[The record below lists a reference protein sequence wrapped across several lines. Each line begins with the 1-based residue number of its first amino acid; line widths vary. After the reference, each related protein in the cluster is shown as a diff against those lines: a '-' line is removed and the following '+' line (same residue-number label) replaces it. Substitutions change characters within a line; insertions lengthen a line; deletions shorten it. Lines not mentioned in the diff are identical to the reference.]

1 MRKFKTICLSLISL
15 FNPLDAFQKHQKDG
29 FFVEAGFETG
39 LLQGTQTKEI
49 TTATTKKIYENHT
62 THTPSNEPNK
72 KQNKNHTATPQS
84 TYGKYYIPKSTILK
98 KATDLFTASNI
109 PNLTFYSQNP
119 VYVTAYNKD
128 TAEESSLGNNSLIMI
143 QNFLPYN
150 LSNIEISLK
159 DAHGNIINL
168 GVIETIPKQSQIIL
182 PASLFNDP
190 QLNADDYQQL
200 QTTTT
205 PFSDANTQSLFE
217 KLGRITTNFQM
228 SYLNCNQ
235 FAGNCSLYS
244 GSLGGGPNSSPPC
257 PPYEDHANCSA
268 KAQAF
273 TPEYAKNL
281 TNLML
286 NMIAVFDSKSWEEAI
301 LNAPFEFSD
310 NNLSSPCQKDFPKCV
325 NPFNNGLVS
334 HKIVKQ
340 NAGDEYQNGS
350 RKSVVLTP
358 QEIISSYRGANN
370 LTVNLLPPKGGDLGL
385 GSQLTGNGAGD
396 DGNNGALG
404 ILPTFLDPVNLF
416 GKDLNKV
423 NLENLRD
430 IIHEYGHTLG
440 YTHNGNMTYQRVRVC
455 EESGKYELCK
465 GGHVVEKDGKEEQ
478 VFSNGKQVL
487 DTDNYPRE
495 NMPNIKNFTYDVCS
509 RFQGKTYTAGNY
521 PNSIY
526 SNCAEVPA
534 GLIGVTTAVWQ
545 QLINQNALPINYANL
560 NGQTNHL
567 NTSLNRQ
574 DFAASVFSALN
585 QSLASSTTT
594 YRTSRTSQNFETPI
608 LGVNLKIGYQKYFND
623 YLGLSS
629 YGIIKYN
636 YAQTNNEKI
645 QQLSYGVGMDV
656 LFDFIT
662 NYTNEKN
669 PKNNLT
675 KKVFT
680 SSLGVFGG
688 LRGLYNSYYLLNQY
702 KGSGNL
708 NVTGGLNYRYKH
720 SKYSVGISVPLVQL
734 KSRVVSSD
742 GATTNSITLNEGGSH
757 FKVFFNYGWVF

>member
-1 MRKFKTICLSLISL
+1 MLKLVSKTICLSLISSFTAL
-15 FNPLDAFQKHQKDG
+15 EAYQKHQKDG
-29 FFVEAGFETG
+29 FFIEAGFETG
-39 LLQGTQTKEI
+39 LLQGTQTQEQTI
-49 TTATTKKIYENHT
+49 ATTQEKPKPKPKPKPI
-62 THTPSNEPNK
+62 
-72 KQNKNHTATPQS
+72 TPQS
-84 TYGKYYIPKSTILK
+84 TYGKYYISQSTILK
-98 KATDLFTASNI
+98 NATELFAEDNI
-109 PNLTFYSQNP
+109 TNLTFYSLTP
-119 VYVTAYNKD
+119 VYVTAYNQES
-128 TAEESSLGNNSLIMI
+128 AEEAGYGDSSLIMI

-150 LSNIEISLK
+150 LNNIELSYT
-159 DAHGNIINL
+159 DDQGNVVSL

-190 QLNADDYQQL
+190 QLNADGFQQL

-205 PFSDANTQSLFE
+205 RFSDASTQNLFD
-217 KLGRITTNFQM
+217 KLSKVTTNLQM
-228 SYLNCNQ
+228 TYINYNQ
-235 FAGNCSLYS
+235 FSSGNGS
-244 GSLGGGPNSSPPC
+244 GSKPPC
-257 PPYEDHANCSA
+257 PPYENQENCVA
-268 KAQAF
+268 KVPPF
-273 TPEYAKNL
+273 TSQDAKNL

-286 NMIAVFDSKSWEEAI
+286 NMMAVFDSKSWEDAVK
-301 LNAPFEFSD
+301 NAPFQFSD
-310 NNLSSPCQKDFPKCV
+310 NNLSAPCYSDYLTCV
-325 NPFNNGLVS
+325 NPYNDGLVDP
-334 HKIVKQ
+334 KLIAK
-340 NAGDEYQNGS
+340 NAGDEYNIENGQTG
-350 RKSVVLTP
+350 SVILTP
-358 QEIISSYRGANN
+358 QDVIYSYRVANN
-370 LTVNLLPPKGGDLGL
+370 IYVNLLPPRGGDLGL
-385 GSQLTGNGAGD
+385 GSQYGGPNGPGD
-396 DGNNGALG
+396 DGTNFGALG
-404 ILPTFLDPVNLF
+404 ILSPFLDPEMLF

-423 NLENLRD
+423 AIMQLRD

-440 YTHNGNMTYQRVRVC
+440 YTHNGNMTYQRVRMC
-455 EESGKYELCK
+455 EEGSGPEERCK
-465 GGHVVEKDGKEEQ
+465 GGRIEQVDGKEVQ
-478 VFSNGKQVL
+478 VFDNGHEVR
-487 DTDNYPRE
+487 DTDGS
-495 NMPNIKNFTYDVCS
+495 FYDVCS
-509 RFQGKTYTAGNY
+509 RFGGQGQPVFPSSY

-526 SNCAEVPA
+526 TDCSQVPA
-534 GLIGVTTAVWQ
+534 GVIGVTSAVWQ
-545 QLINQNALPINYANL
+545 QLIDQNALPVDYTNL
-560 NGQTNHL
+560 SSQTNYLNASL
-567 NTSLNRQ
+567 NTQ
-574 DFAASVFSALN
+574 DFATTMLSAIT
-585 QSLASSTTT
+585 QSLSSTRSSATT
-594 YRTSRTSQNFETPI
+594 YRTSKISRPFGVPL
-608 LGVNLKIGYQKYFND
+608 LGVNLKMGYQKYFND

-636 YAQTNNEKI
+636 YAQANNEKI